1 MKQLVLIRHAKSS
14 WSDPLLDDFDR
25 PLNKRSLKDAP
36 FMAKLLRKKGLK
48 PDLIVSSASLRTK
61 LTLEFFIKEFDYKGK
76 LIFERSIY
84 EAAYKNLLKIIKNVE
99 KRYKTLF
106 LVAHNPSLNDLADF
120 LLGNFEEN
128 IPTCGIVQIDFDVE
142 NWSDISKNNATLICF
157 EYPKKY

>member
-25 PLNKRSLKDAP
+25 PLNKRGLKDAP
-36 FMAKLLRKKGLK
+36 FMAKILRKKGLN
-48 PDLIVSSASLRTK
+48 PDLIVSSPSCRTK
-61 LTLEFFIKEFDYKGK
+61 LTLEFFIKEFDYKGE
-76 LIFERSIY
+76 LIFERLVY
-84 EAAYKNLLKIIKNVE
+84 EAPYQNLLKIIKNIE
-99 KRYKTLF
+99 KKYKTLF
-106 LVAHNPSLNDLADF
+106 LVAHNPSLNNLANF

-157 EYPKKY
+157 KYPKKY